1 MISLLVAMGQKQIIG
16 SDNGMPWHL
25 PNDLQFFKKLTTGH
39 TIVMGRK
46 TFDSIG
52 KALPKRQ
59 NYVITSQ
66 DAQKFPEGVN
76 VLHDLKMVKTWNEQ
90 NPGEELF
97 VIGGS
102 VIFEQVIDIADRM
115 YITFIDHAF
124 DGDTNFPIFTMDEWV
139 LTSNIAGEKDEK
151 NPYDYYYLQYDR
163 R

>member
-66 DAQKFPEGVN
+66 SAQKFPEGVN
-76 VLHDLKMVKTWNEQ
+76 VLHDLEMVKNWNEQ
-90 NPGEELF
+90 NHAEELF

-102 VIFEQVIDIADRM
+102 VIFEQVMDIADRM
-115 YITFIDHAF
+115 YITFIDHTF

-151 NPYDYYYLQYDR
+151 NPYDYYFLQYDR